1 MTWLLAS
8 LLNIRKLKVN
18 TFDLYF
24 VPKIF
29 PIFTPANEIKNV
41 QTPIIDAADTICTFK
56 NANVIPTA
64 SASILVATASINIS
78 FISMDASAF
87 SSSSDN
93 DSFTILIP
101 ISPRRINAIQ

>member
-1 MTWLLAS
+1 MPPAS
-8 LLNIRKLKVN
+8 SA
-18 TFDLYF
+18 FDLYF